1 MSEPPEGLAPSGAL
15 RRLLLQLLL
24 VPAAAHC
31 QMVLSKEMRKRNWRY
46 SDDEDWNSTP
56 QTSRK

>member
-1 MSEPPEGLAPSGAL
+1 
-15 RRLLLQLLL
+15 
-24 VPAAAHC
+24 
-31 QMVLSKEMRKRNWRY
+31 MVLSKEMRKRNWRY